1 MKIIV
6 NGNEEN
12 IESETPTVKDAVE
25 QVLSVQLNDEGLSE
39 SGKKLGIA
47 VAQGEAIIPRSRWA
61 STELHDGDSVEIIT
75 AVQGG

>member
-6 NGNEEN
+6 NGNEEH
-12 IESETPTVKDAVE
+12 IESETPTVKVAVE
-25 QVLSVQLNDEGLSE
+25 KVLNIQLNEDGLSE

-47 VAQGEAIIPRSRWA
+47 VAQGEAIIPRSRWV
-61 STELHDGDSVEIIT
+61 STELHDGDSLEIIT

>member
-12 IESETPTVKDAVE
+12 IDSETPTVKDAVE
-25 QVLSVQLNDEGLSE
+25 QVLNVQLNDDGLSE

-61 STELHDGDSVEIIT
+61 GTELHDGDSLEIIT

>member
-25 QVLSVQLNDEGLSE
+25 QVLNVQLNDNGLSE
-39 SGKKLGIA
+39 SDKKLGIA
-47 VAQGEAIIPRSRWA
+47 VAQGEAIIPRSLWA
-61 STELHDGDSVEIIT
+61 KTELHDGDSLEIIT